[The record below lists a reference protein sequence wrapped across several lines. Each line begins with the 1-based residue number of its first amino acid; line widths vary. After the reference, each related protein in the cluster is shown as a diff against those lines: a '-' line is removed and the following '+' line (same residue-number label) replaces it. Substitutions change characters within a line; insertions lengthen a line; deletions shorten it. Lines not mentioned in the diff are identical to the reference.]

1 MRNRSFIVEL
11 CQILIKKNRKKLAGG
26 INNTTDSKKKKN
38 EIDVLLWEKLETLKC
53 HFIQNLAY
61 ISCHCGDERI
71 YVLFLNESVMH
82 LLAVVFK

>member
-26 INNTTDSKKKKN
+26 INNTTDSKKKK

>member
-26 INNTTDSKKKKN
+26 INNTTNSKKKN

-71 YVLFLNESVMH
+71 YVLFLNESVVH